1 MTKMT
6 PLEATPNG
14 GLTACRA
21 DDVFSSSTG
30 PEGIRRA
37 DARIHGAL
45 PVMVNGVAGKA
56 RDISASGIFF
66 EIDEC
71 ANDLGSLIQ
80 FSVQLDTPGGGI
92 NLLCEGKVVR
102 IEKRDCKLC
111 IAAKIISQTMQ
122 SL

>member
-1 MTKMT
+1 MVKMT
-6 PLEATPNG
+6 PSEVAPKGDLVALRGE
-14 GLTACRA
+14 
-21 DDVFSSSTG
+21 DVFSSPTG
-30 PEGIRRA
+30 CEGIRRA
-37 DARIHGAL
+37 DARINGSL
-45 PVMVNGVAGKA
+45 PVTVNGIAGMA

-71 ANDLGSLIQ
+71 ANNLGSLIQ
-80 FSVQLDTPGGGI
+80 LSVQLDTPGGGI

-102 IEKRDCKLC
+102 IEKRDGKLC